1 MKMLFWNIRDW
12 GQEGRRRQLKD
23 FINREGVDMI
33 GVQETIMDDF
43 SMNELEQIGGK
54 VDFVWNWLSAKGHSG
69 GILLGIKED
78 VVEVGV
84 VDQGEFFLGALLRH
98 KKDGFKWEVIVI
110 YGPACHE
117 KSEEFL
123 EELKNKCLKTE
134 VLVVI
139 GGDFNLICCGAD
151 KNNSNID
158 WRMVNLFNSFIAD
171 QQLQELKRGGHKFT
185 WTIKQK
191 GPVMVNMDIILIA
204 PDGGSIFPCVALVLY

>member
-54 VDFVWNWLSAKGHSG
+54 VDFVWNWLSAMGHSG

-84 VDQGEFFLGALLRH
+84 VDQGEFFSRC
-98 KKDGFKWEVIVI
+98 
-110 YGPACHE
+110 PT
-117 KSEEFL
+117 
-123 EELKNKCLKTE
+123 KT
-134 VLVVI
+134 
-139 GGDFNLICCGAD
+139 
-151 KNNSNID
+151 
-158 WRMVNLFNSFIAD
+158 
-171 QQLQELKRGGHKFT
+171 QEGWVQVGSDC
-185 WTIKQK
+185 
-191 GPVMVNMDIILIA
+191 DIWA
-204 PDGGSIFPCVALVLY
+204 SMS